1 MIDERII
8 EMLESPDA
16 ETRKAGIKALAK
28 SKSRDALPYLAEMY
42 REDFDE
48 EVRDLARKAGQY
60 IKKQLDEEG
69 AVSTPVTRSAPA
81 PARSSM
87 GSLYDEEDDDEDE
100 EEDLPPLPSQIH
112 VTPAQEQQAKGLVEQ
127 ALDRHM
133 RGDNEKALQYLTR
146 ALKTNPRLVT
156 DSYTISLA
164 ATLTGEDGREVLR
177 RLAPDAKS
185 LRSRQAGGAAQRSNT
200 SQAIIAYL
208 VMMGAVVVLVGY
220 FLLSWVDFSKVP
232 VEGDTGPTTFG
243 EAMENMSAMMGL
255 VSVSGSPEA
264 QRLIDAFQSIK
275 VTFNGLEV
283 TTLSLGIQDV
293 ADVMGFTNVT
303 RVLAQML
310 GGSAA
315 EADAAVAQMKA
326 DLPPVEVAPLDLT
339 YPFIPIVALAAAVM
353 GLVLLRRSSL
363 RLWGLCVLAGLLGII
378 PLAYFYTDA
387 VDTILS
393 GDIVSLGEIGAFSGT
408 DFIGIGFWVT
418 LGGMLMV
425 LLLPFIAMLLTPA
438 PEQES

>member
-42 REDFDE
+42 REDYDS

-69 AVSTPVTRSAPA
+69 AVSVPVTRSTPQ

-87 GSLYDEEDDDEDE
+87 ASLYDDDDEEE

-127 ALDRHM
+127 AVDRHM

-146 ALKTNPRLVT
+146 ALKINPRLVT

-164 ATLTGEDGREVLR
+164 STLTGEDGREVLR
-177 RLAPDAKS
+177 RLAPDAKT
-185 LRSRQAGGAAQRSNT
+185 LRSRQAGGTGQRSNT

-208 VMMGAVVVLVGY
+208 VMMGAVVVFVGY
-220 FLLSWVDFSKVP
+220 FLLSWVDFSDVP
-232 VEGDTGPTTFG
+232 VESDTGPTTFG
-243 EAMENMSAMMGL
+243 EAMEAMSMFMGL
-255 VSVSGSPEA
+255 TSASGSPEV
-264 QRLIDAFQSIK
+264 QRLAEAFQSIK
-275 VTFNGLEV
+275 VSFNGLEV

-303 RVLAQML
+303 RVLAQMF
-310 GGSAA
+310 GASAA

-339 YPFIPIVALAAAVM
+339 YPFIPIAGLVAAVL
-353 GLVLLRRSSL
+353 GIVLLRRSSL
-363 RLWGLCVLAGLLGII
+363 RLWGLCVLFGLLGII

-387 VDTILS
+387 VDTILT
-393 GDIVSLGEIGAFSGT
+393 GDIPSLGQVGTFSGA

-418 LGGMLMV
+418 LGGMLVV

-438 PEQES
+438 PEQKS

>member
-69 AVSTPVTRSAPA
+69 SVSAPVTRSTPA
-81 PARSSM
+81 PPRSSM
-87 GSLYDEEDDDEDE
+87 GSLYDEEEDE

-112 VTPAQEQQAKGLVEQ
+112 VTSAQEQQAKGLVEQ

-164 ATLTGEDGREVLR
+164 STLTGEDGREVLR

-185 LRSRQAGGAAQRSNT
+185 LRSRQAGGIAQRSNT

-255 VSVSGSPEA
+255 VDVSGSPEA
-264 QRLIDAFQSIK
+264 QRLIEAFQSIK

-293 ADVMGFTNVT
+293 ADVMGLTNVT
-303 RVLAQML
+303 RVLAQMF
-310 GGSAA
+310 GASAA

-339 YPFIPIVALAAAVM
+339 YPFIPIAALAAAVM

-393 GDIVSLGEIGAFSGT
+393 GDIASFGEIGTFSGT
-408 DFIGIGFWVT
+408 EFIGIGFWVT
-418 LGGMLMV
+418 LGGMLIV